1 MVSPYR
7 FLMGN
12 RYSCTDIQSVM
23 SLPDSVRKRFADLRT
38 HSLIIL
44 PLVAG
49 GEWYGLLS
57 LHFPTRR
64 MTNKDDLRHVRGLVD
79 GTSIAIKNIRLLES
93 ESKARQEAETA
104 NELKLKFLAMIS
116 HELRTPLTPIKG
128 FATTLLAE
136 DVVWPAEKQR
146 EFLMIINRES
156 DKLSDLIEQLLN
168 LSRIEAGSLRITPK
182 KLPFKNVLNSA
193 LVQLQALT
201 AEHALVLN
209 ISSDLPPI
217 FCDEQRIAQVL
228 TNLVGNAAKFSPPG
242 SQITISAHRS
252 GDLVQIDVADQGPGI
267 PAEYR
272 SRIFEAFR
280 QVEDG
285 TDNLIK
291 GAGLGLAICKGL
303 VEAQRGKI
311 WVQDQRGPGAI
322 MSFTLPVW
330 KERDSYGTN
339 EI

>member
-1 MVSPYR
+1 
-7 FLMGN
+7 
-12 RYSCTDIQSVM
+12 
-23 SLPDSVRKRFADLRT
+23 
-38 HSLIIL
+38 
-44 PLVAG
+44 
-49 GEWYGLLS
+49 
-57 LHFPTRR
+57 
-64 MTNKDDLRHVRGLVD
+64 
-79 GTSIAIKNIRLLES
+79 
-93 ESKARQEAETA
+93 
-104 NELKLKFLAMIS
+104 MIS

-146 EFLMIINRES
+146 EFLMMINWES

-193 LVQLQALT
+193 LVQRALT

-330 KERDSYGTN
+330 KERDLWN
-339 EI
+339 K